1 MDGDEHRGIRNV
13 ADGTITGPFVQAGVI
28 HGGITVHNPSESLP
42 VPRQLPPSP
51 PNFTNRSTEAA
62 ILDAVLHSA
71 AEYPG
76 APKLAVLVGAGGV
89 GKSALAIWWGTNNAD
104 NFADGQLYADL
115 RGFSVDDTVLPEET
129 LARFLRDLGVP
140 PARVPVELAELTAL
154 YRSVTSGRRLLV
166 VLDNAFSAAQ
176 VRPLL
181 PTSGDSMVLVTS
193 RLRLGGLHNEGAV
206 FVDLTPLPHEDAVDM
221 LAHSLGRTRVVEQM
235 RQVGELVSLCGRL
248 PIAIRVVGARLASR
262 PKWRVDRL
270 VTELA
275 DEQQRLARLSIGD
288 DVSVRAAFDLS
299 YQALDDTHARL
310 YRLTSL
316 HPGPFFSAEMAA
328 SAADIPVPKAETGL
342 QELVDA
348 SLVEE
353 IGDDT
358 YRYHDLVKLHGK
370 AYAET
375 QDKEPDGPLRRIAD
389 WLLRQVTRANMVV
402 IPNRWRVSQ
411 VWQRVRDTP
420 PMFSKGSD
428 AVEWLDTQL
437 PNVIAVLNEA
447 AKRGWDELAW
457 QLCESLWELLLH
469 RKHYQIW
476 LSSHEVG
483 VHAAHRCGDVVAESR
498 LRCQLGR
505 AYLDLHDFDAAER
518 ECRTASDLARA
529 AGSRL
534 NESVAVN
541 QLGLAA
547 QGRGDI
553 DTAIGFFEES
563 LAIETELGIE
573 RGVALR
579 HRRIGEALAQA
590 RRDDEAAVRLTRA
603 REMFAELSDEKDEAK
618 TLVALARIAARQSRP
633 DLATRQ
639 LREAL
644 TVLRSSGSAVYHAE
658 VLIALAEVSRDNDD
672 PATARSHLLEA
683 LELSRLPGGPLPE
696 RIAALLAELPST
708 GTDEPEFVEPP
719 SHREPQAP
727 GNGR

>member
-1 MDGDEHRGIRNV
+1 MDGDEHSGIRNV
-13 ADGTITGPFVQAGVI
+13 ADGTISGPFVQAGVV
-28 HGGITVHNPSESLP
+28 HGGITIHQSSEPLP

-51 PNFTNRSTEAA
+51 PNFTNRSTESS
-62 ILDAVLHSA
+62 ILDDVLHRDTQ
-71 AEYPG
+71 YPG
-76 APKLAVLVGAGGV
+76 VPKLALLVGPGGV
-89 GKSALAIWWGTNNAD
+89 GKSALAIWWGTNNAES
-104 NFADGQLYADL
+104 FTDGQLYVDL

-140 PARVPVELAELTAL
+140 PAQVPIELAELTAL
-154 YRSVTSGRRLLV
+154 YRSVTSGRRMLV
-166 VLDNAFSAAQ
+166 VLDNAYSAAQ

-181 PTSGDSMVLVTS
+181 PANGDSMVLVTS
-193 RLRLGGLHNEGAV
+193 RFRLGGLHNEGAV

-221 LAHSLGRTRVVEQM
+221 LTQSLGRTRFVEQM
-235 RQVGELVSLCGRL
+235 RQVDELVSLCGRL

-262 PKWRVDRL
+262 PKWTVDRL
-270 VTELA
+270 VTELS
-275 DEQQRLARLSIGD
+275 DEQQRLARLAIGD

-299 YQALDDTHARL
+299 YQALDDAHARL
-310 YRLTSL
+310 YRMTSL
-316 HPGPFFSAEMAA
+316 HPGPHFNAEMAA
-328 SAADIPVPKAETGL
+328 TAADIPVPHAETGL

-353 IGDDT
+353 IGDDL
-358 YRYHDLVKLHGK
+358 YRFHDLVRLHGK
-370 AYAET
+370 AHAGT
-375 QDKEPDGPLRRIAD
+375 VDGEPDGPLRRIAE
-389 WLLRQVTRANMVV
+389 WLLRQVTRANLVV

-411 VWQRVRDTP
+411 VWKRVRDAP
-420 PMFSKGSD
+420 PMFTRGSD
-428 AVEWLDTQL
+428 AVDWLDAQL
-437 PNVIAVLNEA
+437 PNVLAVLNEV

-469 RKHYQIW
+469 RKHYTLW

-483 VHAAHRCGDVVAESR
+483 VNAAQRCGDTVAESR

-518 ECRTASDLARA
+518 ECRVAAALART

-553 DTAIGFFEES
+553 DTAIGYFEQS
-563 LAIETELGIE
+563 LLIETELGIE

-590 RRDDEAAVRLTRA
+590 RRDDEAAARLTQA
-603 REMFAELSDEKDEAK
+603 LEMFAGLSDQKDEAK
-618 TLVALARIAARQSRP
+618 TLVALARVTARQGKP
-633 DLATRQ
+633 DVATRH
-639 LREAL
+639 LHKAL

-658 VLIALAEVSRDNDD
+658 VLVALAEVSRDNDD
-672 PATARSHLLEA
+672 PATARTHLLAA
-683 LELSRLPGGPLPE
+683 LELSRQPGGPLVE
-696 RIAALLAELPST
+696 RIEALLAELQATSQLVQPAPH
-708 GTDEPEFVEPP
+708 GEPE
-719 SHREPQAP
+719 AP
-727 GNGR
+727 GDGH